1 MAAHNEDYRLKI
13 PTILQL
19 VRLRYDYLSLKGQ
32 TWDERTNIFN
42 TNIKRLNLEFNELL
56 VTNNL
61 NTIK

>member
-1 MAAHNEDYRLKI
+1 MAVHNEDSRVKI
-13 PTILQL
+13 PTILHL
-19 VRLRYDYLSLKGQ
+19 VRLGYDYLSLKGQ
-32 TWDERTNIFN
+32 SWDATNIFN

>member
-1 MAAHNEDYRLKI
+1 MAVHNEDSRVKI
-13 PTILQL
+13 PAILQL